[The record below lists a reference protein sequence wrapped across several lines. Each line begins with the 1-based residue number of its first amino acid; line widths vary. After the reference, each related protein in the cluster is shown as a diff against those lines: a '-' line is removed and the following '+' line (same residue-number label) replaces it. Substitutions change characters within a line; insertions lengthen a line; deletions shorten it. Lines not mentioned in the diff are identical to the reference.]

1 MSSRKGGLPAPKPQR
16 VELRVA
22 RLLKAHGLK
31 GGLKLELY
39 TDDPEGRFSPGAV
52 LSVQVP
58 TDSPWFGQQLTVS
71 QLRFYNAQP
80 VAFFEGIDDRD
91 RAETLVRAILWIEQD
106 PEAVSTETDA
116 WFDHQLVGLEVRR
129 GVSRVGEIVR
139 VDHLPA
145 QDLLVVGG
153 PEQQEEVLL
162 PFVRA
167 FVPEV
172 NTDEGYIEVT
182 PPGGL
187 FDGGVSDDSS
197 DNAHSADAD
206 SGGSGDARA
215 H

>member
-22 RLLKAHGLK
+22 RLVKAHGLK

-39 TDDPEGRFSPGAV
+39 TDSPELRFQPGAQ

-58 TDSPWFGQQLTVS
+58 TDSPWFGQRLTVRE
-71 QLRFYNAQP
+71 LKFFNAQP
-80 VAFFEGIDDRD
+80 VAFFEGVDDRTQ
-91 RAETLVRAILWIEQD
+91 AESLVEAILWVED
-106 PEAVSTETDA
+106 DSDSAPVEDNA

-129 GVSRVGEIVR
+129 DGEQIGTLTR

-145 QDLLVVGG
+145 QDLLAVETAQG
-153 PEQQEEVLL
+153 EVLL
-162 PFVRA
+162 PFVSA

-172 NTDEGYIEVT
+172 NTADGYITIT

-187 FDGGVSDDSS
+187 FEEV
-197 DNAHSADAD
+197 DAD
-206 SGGSGDARA
+206 GTPD
-215 H
+215 

>member
-22 RLLKAHGLK
+22 RLVKAHGLK

-39 TDDPEGRFSPGAV
+39 TDSPELRFQPGAQ

-58 TDSPWFGQQLTVS
+58 TDSPWFGQRLTVRE
-71 QLRFYNAQP
+71 LKFFNAQP
-80 VAFFEGIDDRD
+80 VAFFEGVDDRTQ
-91 RAETLVRAILWIEQD
+91 AESLVKAILWVED
-106 PEAVSTETDA
+106 DSDSAPVEDNA

-129 GVSRVGEIVR
+129 DGQQIGTLTR

-145 QDLLVVGG
+145 QDLLAVETAQG
-153 PEQQEEVLL
+153 EVLL
-162 PFVRA
+162 PFVTA

-172 NTDEGYIEVT
+172 NTEDGYITIT

-187 FDGGVSDDSS
+187 FEEV
-197 DNAHSADAD
+197 DAD
-206 SGGSGDARA
+206 GAPD
-215 H
+215 

>member
-58 TDSPWFGQQLTVS
+58 TDSEWFGQKLTVS

-80 VAFFEGIDDRD
+80 VVFFEGIDDRD

-106 PEAVSTETDA
+106 PDAVSTESDA
-116 WFDHQLVGLEVRR
+116 WFDHQLVGLEVRGG
-129 GVSRVGEIVR
+129 GVRLGEIVR

-145 QDLLVVGG
+145 QDLLAVAV

-167 FVPEV
+167 FVPVV

-187 FDGGVSDDSS
+187 FDGDLSDDN
-197 DNAHSADAD
+197 DDDAHRDDVD
-206 SGGSGDARA
+206 SGESGDSRA

>member
-22 RLLKAHGLK
+22 RLVKAHGLK

-39 TDDPEGRFSPGAV
+39 TDSPELRFQPGAQ

-58 TDSPWFGQQLTVS
+58 TDSPWFGQRLTVRE
-71 QLRFYNAQP
+71 LKFFNAQP
-80 VAFFEGIDDRD
+80 VAFFEGVGDRTQ
-91 RAETLVRAILWIEQD
+91 AESLVKAILWVED
-106 PEAVSTETDA
+106 DSDSAPVEDNA
-116 WFDHQLVGLEVRR
+116 WFDHQLVGLQVRR
-129 GVSRVGEIVR
+129 DGEQIGTLTR

-145 QDLLVVGG
+145 QDLLAVETAQG
-153 PEQQEEVLL
+153 EVLL
-162 PFVRA
+162 PFVTA

-172 NTDEGYIEVT
+172 NTEDGYISIT

-187 FDGGVSDDSS
+187 FEEV
-197 DNAHSADAD
+197 DAD
-206 SGGSGDARA
+206 GSQ

>member
-22 RLLKAHGLK
+22 RLVKAHGLK

-39 TDDPEGRFSPGAV
+39 TDSPELRFQPGAQ

-58 TDSPWFGQQLTVS
+58 TDSPWFGQRLTVRE
-71 QLRFYNAQP
+71 LKFFNAQP
-80 VAFFEGIDDRD
+80 VAFFEGVDDRTQ
-91 RAETLVRAILWIEQD
+91 AESLVKAILWVED
-106 PEAVSTETDA
+106 DSDSAPVEDNA

-129 GVSRVGEIVR
+129 DGEQIGTLTR

-145 QDLLVVGG
+145 QDLLAVETAQG
-153 PEQQEEVLL
+153 EVLL
-162 PFVRA
+162 PFVSA

-172 NTDEGYIEVT
+172 NTADGYIAIT

-187 FDGGVSDDSS
+187 FEEV
-197 DNAHSADAD
+197 DAD
-206 SGGSGDARA
+206 GTPD
-215 H
+215 

>member
-22 RLLKAHGLK
+22 RLVKAHGLK

-39 TDDPEGRFSPGAV
+39 TDSPELRFQPGAQ

-58 TDSPWFGQQLTVS
+58 TDSPWFGQRLTVRE
-71 QLRFYNAQP
+71 LKFFNAQP
-80 VAFFEGIDDRD
+80 VAFFEGVDDRTQ
-91 RAETLVRAILWIEQD
+91 AESLVKAILWVED
-106 PEAVSTETDA
+106 DSDSAPVEDNA
-116 WFDHQLVGLEVRR
+116 WFDHQLVGLQVRR
-129 GVSRVGEIVR
+129 DGEQIGTLTR

-145 QDLLVVGG
+145 QDLLAVETAQG
-153 PEQQEEVLL
+153 EVLL
-162 PFVRA
+162 PFVTA

-172 NTDEGYIEVT
+172 NTEDGYISIT

-187 FDGGVSDDSS
+187 FEEV
-197 DNAHSADAD
+197 DAD
-206 SGGSGDARA
+206 GSQ